1 MSQNMGGGGNFGLLQ
16 KSRIF
21 EEYTYVNILSVLKPS
36 MQKAEL

>member
-1 MSQNMGGGGNFGLLQ
+1 MSLWGETNFGLLQ
-16 KSRIF
+16 KSRKF